1 MNRECGEGIVL
12 TEGLH
17 FTYSGSQTPALVDVS
32 IAIDEG
38 EFVLLAGPS
47 GSGKSTLARCLN
59 GLVPHFHG
67 GKFGGRVVVCG
78 LDTREATVA
87 ELARHVGFVFQDPEN
102 QLVSM
107 EVEREIAFGLEN
119 IGLPKDVIGKRIE
132 EALDTVGILHL
143 RKKHPKEL
151 SGGEKQ
157 RVAIASVLALHP
169 NVLVLDEPTSEL
181 DPQGAEDVLKVV
193 ERLNDELGITVI
205 LIEHRLDRVMHLVD
219 RVIVMNRGRII
230 ADGEPREVM
239 RDERLRETGTEIPPV
254 VDLTLKVME
263 HYEPDVLRD
272 GFKIPL
278 TVKEGRKIL
287 RPLFRRV
294 NGVGWKPKTHHQ
306 TGKIVISIENV
317 WFGYEYDQ
325 PILKGVSLNVRKGE
339 FVALLGRNA
348 SGKTTLLKHLIG
360 LNIPSKG
367 RVVVCG
373 LDTREATVAELARHV
388 GFVFQNPNDHLIA
401 DTVFE
406 EVAFPLKSMGY
417 DNIEERVNEVLKLLK
432 LERYR
437 DCYPRS
443 LSGGEKQRVAIASVL
458 AFKPEILI
466 LDEPTRGL
474 DFSLKEYI
482 MKILDGY
489 RKNGRTVIYSTHDV
503 ETAARHGDRAVIM
516 SEGKIVIDDEKHKG
530 LANALLFSPQINRM
544 IQSFRRYGVPE
555 EILTVEEAL
564 EVIDIGL
571 RRGGR

>member
-1 MNRECGEGIVL
+1 MNGEWREGTVL

-32 IAIDEG
+32 ITIDEG

-67 GKFGGRVVVCG
+67 GRFGGKVVVCG
-78 LDTREATVA
+78 LDTRRATVA

-193 ERLNDELGITVI
+193 ERINDELGITVI

-219 RVIVMNRGRII
+219 RVIVMDRGRII

-239 RDERLRETGTEIPPV
+239 KDERLRETGTEIPPV

-263 HYEPDVLRD
+263 HYEPDILRD

-294 NGVGWKPKTHHQ
+294 NGVEWKPQTHHQ
-306 TGKIVISIENV
+306 TGKTVVLIENV
-317 WFGYEYDQ
+317 WFGYDQ

-360 LNIPSKG
+360 LNIPNKG
-367 RVVVCG
+367 KVVVCG
-373 LDTREATVAELARHV
+373 LDTRRATVAELARHV

-458 AFKPEILI
+458 AFEPEILI

-482 MKILDGY
+482 MKILDEY

-544 IQSFRRYGVPE
+544 IQSFRRYGVPD

-564 EVIDIGL
+564 EVIDMGL
-571 RRGGR
+571 RRGER

>member
-1 MNRECGEGIVL
+1 MRNRIYDIRIKSIV
-12 TEGLH
+12 
-17 FTYSGSQTPALVDVS
+17 
-32 IAIDEG
+32 
-38 EFVLLAGPS
+38 
-47 GSGKSTLARCLN
+47 
-59 GLVPHFHG
+59 
-67 GKFGGRVVVCG
+67 
-78 LDTREATVA
+78 TR
-87 ELARHVGFVFQDPEN
+87 L
-102 QLVSM
+102 S

-193 ERLNDELGITVI
+193 ERINDELGITVI

-219 RVIVMNRGRII
+219 RVIVMDRGRII

-325 PILKGVSLNVRKGE
+325 PLKGCE
-339 FVALLGRNA
+339 FEC
-348 SGKTTLLKHLIG
+348 S
-360 LNIPSKG
+360 
-367 RVVVCG
+367 
-373 LDTREATVAELARHV
+373 
-388 GFVFQNPNDHLIA
+388 
-401 DTVFE
+401 
-406 EVAFPLKSMGY
+406 
-417 DNIEERVNEVLKLLK
+417 ER
-432 LERYR
+432 
-437 DCYPRS
+437 
-443 LSGGEKQRVAIASVL
+443 
-458 AFKPEILI
+458 
-466 LDEPTRGL
+466 
-474 DFSLKEYI
+474 
-482 MKILDGY
+482 
-489 RKNGRTVIYSTHDV
+489 
-503 ETAARHGDRAVIM
+503 
-516 SEGKIVIDDEKHKG
+516 
-530 LANALLFSPQINRM
+530 
-544 IQSFRRYGVPE
+544 
-555 EILTVEEAL
+555 
-564 EVIDIGL
+564 
-571 RRGGR
+571 